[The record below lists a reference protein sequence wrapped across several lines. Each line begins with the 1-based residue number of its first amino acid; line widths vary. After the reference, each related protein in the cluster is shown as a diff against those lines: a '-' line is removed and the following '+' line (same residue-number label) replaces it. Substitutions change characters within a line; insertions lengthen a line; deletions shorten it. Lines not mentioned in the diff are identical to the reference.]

1 MRQSIFLF
9 ACVVLSLGLA
19 GQASKAPHDFKHLS
33 DQGDKAYAHGEFDLA
48 IEKFL
53 EANKLSPNNANLLF
67 KIGVTYLST
76 NKKFEALPYLQKA
89 QKLKKDVNP
98 EIEYY
103 LGHACQEL
111 FQFDDALKYLR
122 DFKKTHKRL
131 SAIAD
136 EKIEQCL
143 LGKSLMK
150 KKVTTTITL
159 LESPI
164 NSKYNDFAPLLD
176 SGETTLVFTSARD
189 TTHRDLRFH
198 NQIFES
204 ILISERIGGV
214 WTEPKPMGEEI
225 NHHAHDGATYLSSD
239 GKTLVLYYGDTRD
252 LYQSKFTKGYKSQ
265 FMNGVWTKAEHM
277 PEPINN
283 VASWESSGCYSP
295 DGQFFFFSSDR
306 PEGYGELD
314 IYMSKLGLDG
324 KWGKPVNLG
333 PEVNSPANEDAP
345 FMHKDGTL
353 YFGSEGLKGMGNY
366 DIFKTK
372 FKNNKWAKPE
382 NLGYP
387 INTPE
392 YDNYFHLSSD
402 KKHGYFTSVRKDGV
416 GNTDIYMATFP
427 DEISI
432 DSVTL
437 AIKERADSISKLPVA
452 AINKNAPDSVLAKNA
467 DKLDSLLEKNFVDP
481 SIKAEFHVATEFRG
495 KVIDEVDGKPLQAQI
510 ILVDNKMNKLLTRA
524 HTNPKTGVFIIVI
537 PHGGNYG
544 VSASCDGYLFNS
556 MNFDV
561 PAFAESQTIETAIL
575 MSRAEVGSKSTLKN
589 IFFDTGQSML
599 KNESTGELDRLVDL
613 LERNPRLRVQI
624 NGHTDSNGDNATNK
638 ALSLKRAQSVVDYL
652 IKKGIVDSRLK
663 AVGYGEERPIV
674 SNDDEQE
681 GREINRRTEIEVVE
695 ITKP

>member
-1 MRQSIFLF
+1 MARPILTFLF
-9 ACVVLSLGLA
+9 LLFSLGLT
-19 GQASKAPHDFKHLS
+19 GQVLKATHDFKHLS
-33 DQGDKAYAHGEFDLA
+33 DQGDKAYSHGEFELA
-48 IEKFL
+48 LEKYL
-53 EANKLSPNNANLLF
+53 AADKLSPNNAHLLF
-67 KIGVTYLST
+67 KVGVTYLST
-76 NKKFEALPYLQKA
+76 NKKFKALAYLEKA

-103 LGHACQEL
+103 LGHACQEQ
-111 FQFDDALKYLR
+111 FQFKEALDHLR
-122 DFKKTHKRL
+122 EFKKNHKKL

-143 LGKSLMK
+143 LAQKLVK
-150 KKVTTTITL
+150 KPVATLVTL
-159 LESPI
+159 FESPV
-164 NSKYNDFAPLLD
+164 NSKYEDFAPLLD
-176 SGETTLVFTSARD
+176 SGETMLIFTSARD
-189 TTHRDLRFH
+189 TTHRDPRFH

-204 ILISERIGGV
+204 VMISEKIGGA
-214 WTEPKPMGEEI
+214 WTEPIPMGNEI
-225 NHHAHDGATYLSSD
+225 NHHAHDGATYLSPD
-239 GKTLVLYYGDTRD
+239 GKILVLYYGDTRD

-277 PEPINN
+277 PEPINSL
-283 VASWESSGCYSP
+283 ASWESSGCYSP
-295 DGQFFFFSSDR
+295 DGQFFFFASDR
-306 PEGYGELD
+306 PEGFGELD

-366 DIFKTK
+366 DIFKTR
-372 FKNNKWAKPE
+372 FKNNKWSRPE

-392 YDNYFHLSSD
+392 YDNYFQLSAD
-402 KKHGYFTSVRKDGV
+402 KKHGYFTSVRKEGV
-416 GNTDIYMATFP
+416 GNTDIYMVTFP
-427 DEISI
+427 ESISI
-432 DSVTL
+432 DSVSL
-437 AIKERADSISKLPVA
+437 AIKSRADSIAKLAVA
-452 AINKNAPDSVLAKNA
+452 PPSNLPDSILAKNA
-467 DKLDSLLEKNFVDP
+467 SKVDSLLEKNFVDP

-495 KVIDEVDGKPLQAQI
+495 KVIDEVDGKPLHAQI
-510 ILVDNKMNKLLTRA
+510 VLVDNKTNKLLTRA
-524 HTNPKTGVFIIVI
+524 HTNPKSGVFVIVI

-561 PAFAESQTIETAIL
+561 PAFAESQTIETAIM

-589 IFFDTGQSML
+589 IFFDTGQSLL

-613 LERNPRLRVQI
+613 LERNPQLRVQI

-638 ALSLKRAQSVVDYL
+638 ALSLKRAQSVVDYI
-652 IKKGIVDSRLK
+652 IKKGIVETRLK

-674 SNDDEQE
+674 SNDDEQG
-681 GREINRRTEIEVVE
+681 GREINRRTEIEVIEV
-695 ITKP
+695 TKP